1 MSVASGR
8 LPSAGFVAI
17 CAVCVAVVL
26 FFAWALGTP
35 PLDRVWEI
43 HHLAKIGE
51 LGRLTAEDRA
61 LLEKAMAEHDELARD
76 LLDGHALG
84 IITAHIDGWIAT
96 PVATLLRTPES
107 EVRELRID
115 VQAPQDLFP
124 VEVAVRGGSW
134 SERRELVEHGA
145 LAVTLPAP
153 KSGTEIVE
161 VEIAALNLEADPALL
176 EARIT
181 WEDQP

>member
-8 LPSAGFVAI
+8 LPSAGFVAV

-35 PLDRVWEI
+35 TLDRVWTI
-43 HHLAKIGE
+43 HHLTKIGE
-51 LGRLTAEDRA
+51 LGRLSEEDRA
-61 LLEKAMAEHDELARD
+61 LLERAMAEHDELARD

-84 IITAHIDGWIAT
+84 IITAHKNGWIAT
-96 PVATLLRTPES
+96 PVATMLRTPES
-107 EVRELRID
+107 RARELRID

-124 VEVAVRGGSW
+124 VEIGVRGPSW
-134 SERRELVEHGA
+134 RERRELTEHGA
-145 LAVTLPAP
+145 LAVPLPEP
-153 KSGTEIVE
+153 KNGAEIVE
-161 VEIAALNLEADPALL
+161 VEVVPGSPEADPALL

-181 WEDQP
+181 WEGQQ